1 MVKLLKNEA
10 FKLCRINYKNRKL
23 RLRAGKN
30 AQKKN
35 CFLAKIPIEYA
46 AKKWDNIPVSS
57 K

>member
-10 FKLCRINYKNRKL
+10 FKLCRIHYKNRKL

-30 AQKKN
+30 AQKKI